1 MNLKSSERSTEWIR
15 RLPEVVSA
23 LNSEVTRLTGKK
35 PVNVI
40 KGKSVDVK
48 SSTSFSKPVGL
59 SEKRLDSS
67 KNVRHFYAA
76 AKLVGGQWQ
85 ATDPVWAPEVYSIE
99 KSIKNKDEPVL

>member
-1 MNLKSSERSTEWIR
+1 MNLKSSERSTEWMK

-67 KNVRHFYAA
+67 KNVRYFYAA

-99 KSIKNKDEPVL
+99 KSITNKDEPVL